1 VVTHL
6 DDLTDR
12 YGRRSSLAAR
22 IIALVLVVGL
32 VAGSG
37 AYFFWVFSDR
47 VDPEAQGDILTYDVR
62 SDHLTVATLEV
73 VRKTESTEATCVLS
87 AVAQDGSVVG
97 EVAVPVTDG
106 PVRQTVGVEIRTER
120 RATTVMTNGCATPGQ
135 PRART

>member
-1 VVTHL
+1 MTHL

-12 YGRRSSLAAR
+12 YGRRSSLGAR
-22 IIALVLVVGL
+22 IVALVLVAGL

-97 EVAVPVTDG
+97 ELALPVTDG
-106 PVRQTVGVEIRTER
+106 PVRQTVEVEIRTER
-120 RATTVMTNGCATPGQ
+120 RATTVMTSGCVTPGQ

>member
-1 VVTHL
+1 MTHL

-22 IIALVLVVGL
+22 VVALVLVAGL

-97 EVAVPVTDG
+97 EVALPVTDG
-106 PVRQTVGVEIRTER
+106 PVRQTVEVEIRTER
-120 RATTVMTNGCATPGQ
+120 RATTVMTTGCVTPGQ

>member
-1 VVTHL
+1 VTHL

-22 IIALVLVVGL
+22 VVALVLVAGL

-97 EVAVPVTDG
+97 EVALPVTDG
-106 PVRQTVGVEIRTER
+106 PVRQTVEVEIRTER
-120 RATTVMTNGCATPGQ
+120 RATTVMTTGCVTPGQ